1 MEPLHPKQGI
11 RHNQLFRFLVL
22 EFVCLILMVTDKNSH
37 VTQPLRNALS
47 VAALPLIKIV
57 EWPQNIYQAAVLAV
71 SRQQSLIEENS
82 KLKQQLIEASLI
94 ARQSDSLNQENRRLR
109 VLLHAAQNSDLKTSV
124 AFVSNLRMS
133 EQRQQIII
141 NQGRSDGVFIG
152 QAVIGLDGVVGQ
164 VETVEQ
170 YTAHVILVTDLTHAI
185 PVEILRT
192 GLRTIAY
199 GTEQGLELREVAISA
214 DLQIDDVL
222 VTSGFGNRYPRGLR
236 LAKIEHIEDH
246 QNRMFKVAQAKTFG
260 DLARLTEV
268 FLVWPQP
275 HSAELTP

>member
-1 MEPLHPKQGI
+1 MEQLHPKQGI
-11 RHNQLFRFLVL
+11 RHSRLFRFLML
-22 EFVCLILMVTDKNSH
+22 EFICLILMVADKNSQI
-37 VTQPLRNALS
+37 TQPLRNTLS
-47 VAALPLIKIV
+47 LVALPLVKAV
-57 EWPQNIYQAAVLAV
+57 EWPQDIYQAAVLAV

-82 KLKQQLIEASLI
+82 KLKQQLIEASLT

-109 VLLHAAQNSDLKTSV
+109 VLLHAAQNSPLKTSV

-133 EQRQQIII
+133 EKRQQIII
-141 NQGRSDGVFIG
+141 NQGSSDGVFIG

-164 VETVEQ
+164 VEVLEQ
-170 YTAHVILVTDLTHAI
+170 HTAHVILVTDLTHAI

-199 GTEQGLELREVAISA
+199 GTEQGLELREVPISA
-214 DLQIDDVL
+214 DLQLDDVL

-236 LAKIEHIEDH
+236 LAEVDHIENH
-246 QNRMFKVAQAKTFG
+246 QNLRFKVAKAKTFA

-268 FLVWPQP
+268 FLVWPQAKP
-275 HSAELTP
+275 VDSTP